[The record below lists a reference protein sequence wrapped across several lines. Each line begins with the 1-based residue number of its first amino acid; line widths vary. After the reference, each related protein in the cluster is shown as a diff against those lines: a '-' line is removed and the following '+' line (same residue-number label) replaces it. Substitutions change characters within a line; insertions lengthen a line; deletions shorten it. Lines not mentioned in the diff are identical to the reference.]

1 MSKDFSRNRVLELI
15 GQAWDKCPELRLG
28 QLIVNSAA
36 RCTVTP
42 LFYAEDMELAVAV
55 EEFVNWIVKNQ
66 QSKEE
71 KP

>member
-1 MSKDFSRNRVLELI
+1 MI